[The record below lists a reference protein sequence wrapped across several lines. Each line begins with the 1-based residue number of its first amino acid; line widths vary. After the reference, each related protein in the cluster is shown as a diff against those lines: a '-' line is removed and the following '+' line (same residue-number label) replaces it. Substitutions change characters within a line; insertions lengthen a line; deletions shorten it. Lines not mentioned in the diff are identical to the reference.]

1 MAKERDEAEAAGSR
15 ADLGLRGGRAAK
27 VAHVDLAAL
36 GVHHHGD
43 REPFLVVEPPYS
55 ADGFAVPLAVK
66 SLRLSPASSSPP
78 PPPLPTNRREEL
90 GIGCREGNVAW
101 C

>member
-15 ADLGLRGGRAAK
+15 ADLGLRGGRTAK

-43 REPFLVVEPPYS
+43 REPFLVVEPPDS
-55 ADGFAVPLAVK
+55 ADGFAVK

-78 PPPLPTNRREEL
+78 PPPLPTNRERS
-90 GIGCREGNVAW
+90 
-101 C
+101 